1 MKHSQFSIILSA
13 FFVLIAV
20 SPTQAESRWK
30 FPQIFPWQTQSQD
43 TLHSPDDVGRAPW
56 QSAAADANGA
66 NPNTPEGNQVGFD
79 QQFSVTTSMQRITD
93 DTRSF
98 FARTH
103 ENAQQMITDT
113 AGSVRGFFGRTRD
126 TFMPWTREPP
136 AQPIGGLQRSWS
148 GASQSSGNFITNF
161 FRREPEQPQQLKTIS
176 DWMALP
182 KPDY

>member
-1 MKHSQFSIILSA
+1 VKHSQFSIILSA
-13 FFVLIAV
+13 IFVLIAV
-20 SPTQAESRWK
+20 SPTQAELLWK

-43 TLHSPDDVGRAPW
+43 TLHSPDDVGR
-56 QSAAADANGA
+56 SAAADANGA
-66 NPNTPEGNQVGFD
+66 NPSTPEGNQVGFD

-98 FARTH
+98 FASTH